1 MNEDFTLRLAEKQ
14 DIDGIFYV
22 MEQVKDTIANKEW
35 FVADDRDYI
44 RRHIDGN
51 AGFTVVAGTK
61 DGRIAAF
68 FTIDYP
74 GTRADNLGY
83 DIGLPA
89 AECLW
94 TAHMDTVGVLPE
106 YRGNH
111 LMARLLEL
119 AESVLSKTGYR
130 HLMCT
135 IHPDNRYSLDNMKSH
150 GYEIMATKEKY
161 GGFMRHILY
170 KQTAGSPMAEG
181 HEGTAA
187 GYGKADSGKPVV
199 LVSACFLGVHC
210 RYNGKGEL
218 DEAVKALMEQAVL
231 IPVCPEI
238 MGGLATPRDPAERAG
253 DQVLTIAGADVTAA
267 YKKGAEET
275 LRLAQLYGC
284 RLAILKERSPSCGSG
299 RIYDGSH
306 SKKQVDGDG
315 ITAELLKKYGIQVF
329 GESKIEDLERFL

>member
-1 MNEDFTLRLAEKQ
+1 MNEDFTLRLAEEQ

-22 MEQVKDTIANKEW
+22 MEQVKDTIANQEW

-44 RRHIDGN
+44 RRHIDGD
-51 AGFTVVAGTK
+51 AGFTVVAETK

-83 DIGLPA
+83 DIGLSA
-89 AECLW
+89 AECLR

-106 YRGNH
+106 YRGNR

-119 AESVLSKTGYR
+119 AETVLSKTGYR

-135 IHPDNRYSLDNMKSH
+135 IHPDNRFSLDNMKSH
-150 GYEIMATKEKY
+150 GYDIMATKEKY

-170 KQTAGSPMAEG
+170 KQMVGSPI
-181 HEGTAA
+181 
-187 GYGKADSGKPVV
+187 V
-199 LVSACFLGVHC
+199 LVSACLLGVHC

-218 DEAVKALMEQAVL
+218 DKAVKALMGKAVL

-238 MGGLATPRDPAERAG
+238 MGGLATPRDPAERSG
-253 DQVLTIAGADVTAA
+253 GRVMTITGGDVTAA
-267 YKKGAEET
+267 YQKGAGET

-284 RLAILKERSPSCGSG
+284 LAAILKERSPSCGSG
-299 RIYDGSH
+299 RIYDGTH
-306 SKKQVDGDG
+306 SGTLTDGDG
-315 ITAELLKKYGIQVF
+315 LTAELLKKNGIRVF
-329 GESKIEDLERFL
+329 GESKIEDLERFYGI

>member
-1 MNEDFTLRLAEKQ
+1 MNEDFALRLAEKQ

-22 MEQVKDTIANKEW
+22 MEQVRDTIANQEW

-89 AECLW
+89 EECLR

-119 AESVLSKTGYR
+119 AETVLSKTGYR

-170 KQTAGSPMAEG
+170 KQTAG
-181 HEGTAA
+181 
-187 GYGKADSGKPVV
+187 KPVV
-199 LVSACFLGVHC
+199 LVSACLLGVHC

-218 DEAVKALMEQAVL
+218 DEGVKALMEQAVL

-238 MGGLATPRDPAERAG
+238 MGGLATPRDPAERSG
-253 DQVLTIAGADVTAA
+253 GRVMTIAGADVTAA
-267 YKKGAEET
+267 YQKGAGET

-284 RLAILKERSPSCGSG
+284 RAVLLKERSPSCGSG
-299 RIYDGSH
+299 RIYDGTH
-306 SKKQVDGDG
+306 SGTLTDGDG
-315 ITAELLKKYGIQVF
+315 LTAELLKKNGIQVF
-329 GESKIEDLERFL
+329 GESKIEDLERFYGI